1 MRIAALDDEPL
12 QLEVIRRTMAS
23 IGHECHTYES
33 GAALLR
39 DLRRETYDMLVLDW
53 QLPGV
58 NGPEVVRWVRSNLD
72 RRIPILFVTNRREE
86 RDLVDGL
93 AAGADDF
100 MVKPIRVGELAARA
114 RALLRR
120 T

>member
-53 QLPGV
+53 Q
-58 NGPEVVRWVRSNLD
+58 
-72 RRIPILFVTNRREE
+72 
-86 RDLVDGL
+86 
-93 AAGADDF
+93 
-100 MVKPIRVGELAARA
+100 
-114 RALLRR
+114 
-120 T
+120 

>member
-58 NGPEVVRWVRSNLD
+58 NGPGGGALGTLQSG
-72 RRIPILFVTNRREE
+72 T
-86 RDLVDGL
+86 
-93 AAGADDF
+93 AASLSF
-100 MVKPIRVGELAARA
+100 L
-114 RALLRR
+114 
-120 T
+120 

>member
-1 MRIAALDDEPL
+1 M
-12 QLEVIRRTMAS
+12 
-23 IGHECHTYES
+23 
-33 GAALLR
+33 LR

-53 QLPGV
+53 QLPDV

-100 MVKPIRVGELAARA
+100 IAKPVSRSELAAMIA
-114 RALLRR
+114 RWAHSSGNLG
-120 T
+120 TAAQE